1 VSSFAIGDRVEM
13 KPEYRDWG
21 RKEPL
26 PRKVGTVVGGLA
38 KAQRGRDHPELY
50 AWYDF
55 DASVQVE
62 DFATVWVEWDC
73 SAYGSSSC
81 SPELLD
87 RLPIDFGSAEVA

>member
-1 VSSFAIGDRVEM
+1 MSSFAIGDRVEM

-38 KAQRGRDHPELY
+38 
-50 AWYDF
+50 
-55 DASVQVE
+55 